1 MTGIELYDG
10 IAPLSS
16 DTLEYETIW
25 SSYKDIL
32 RRVARDYVDTM
43 NVIHYMHDKYYYERS
58 QMALIDTDVERTMA
72 FGIAGLS
79 VVVDSLSSIR
89 YGEVRV
95 KRNEKGLSEA
105 FDIMG
110 NPPYYGND
118 DDRADDIAR
127 DVVNFFMNCLREQK
141 IYRNAKPTL
150 SVLTITSN
158 VVYGKK
164 TGATPDG
171 RLAGVPFS
179 PGANPFQG
187 RETHGA
193 IASLNSVAKID
204 FTMAQDG
211 VSYTFSITPQTLGNE
226 RIDQIGNLTQMMG

>member
-10 IAPLSS
+10 IAPLTS

-25 SSYKDIL
+25 NSYKDVL

-79 VVVDSLSSIR
+79 VVVDSLSSLR
-89 YGEVRV
+89 YGRVQV

-105 FDIMG
+105 FEITG

-127 DVVNFFMNCLREQK
+127 DVVNFFMNCFREQK
-141 IYRNAKPTL
+141 IYRNARPTL

-179 PGANPFQG
+179 PGANPF
-187 RETHGA
+187 R
-193 IASLNSVAKID
+193 
-204 FTMAQDG
+204 
-211 VSYTFSITPQTLGNE
+211 
-226 RIDQIGNLTQMMG
+226 